1 MGGVLKAV
9 LVEGILVGGRLSL
22 FAAGF
27 TILFGGLRMPFVAYG
42 QVVLF
47 GAYGIWTAHEFLQQN
62 YFVAAGA
69 TLIVLFPLLMLSERF
84 LFRRL
89 YTDPYPVIVYL
100 ILTIGLTQILSNI
113 IELVY
118 TVDPRTLF
126 TPYLS
131 QNIEPLGLRMTV
143 ADLISIVVTYTVL
156 FGVAFLV
163 SFTRFGRALR
173 AMVQDRE
180 TAMLMG
186 VDIVRLSRNAYL
198 LAMSLAVVGGM
209 IFTLVSSFSPDL
221 APGLAGILFVI
232 VLVGGAGSI
241 FGSMFI
247 ALAFGMVQA
256 AAPVFMPP
264 YLVDLSIYSILFLVL
279 LSKPEGL
286 FTR

>member
-1 MGGVLKAV
+1 MSDVFAAV
-9 LVEGILVGGRLSL
+9 LVEGLLVGGRLAL

-42 QVVLF
+42 QVILL
-47 GAYGIWTAHEFLQQN
+47 GAYGIWTASALLQQN
-62 YFVAAGA
+62 YFISAAA
-69 TLIVLFPLLMLSERF
+69 AFIALFPLIMISERL
-84 LFRRL
+84 LFRQL
-89 YTDPYPVIVYL
+89 YLHSYPVIVYL
-100 ILTIGLTQILSNI
+100 ILTIGLTQILSNV
-113 IELVY
+113 IELAY

-126 TPYLS
+126 TPYLY
-131 QNIEPLGLRMTV
+131 ERTAPFGLRMTV
-143 ADLISIVVTYTVL
+143 AQLISIIVTYACL
-156 FGVAFLV
+156 FSVGILV

-198 LAMSLAVVGGM
+198 LAMSLGVIGGM
-209 IFTLVSSFSPDL
+209 TFTLVSSFSPDL
-221 APGLAGILFVI
+221 APDLAGILFVT

-241 FGSMFI
+241 FGSMLI
-247 ALAFGMVQA
+247 GLAFGIVQA

-264 YLVDLSIYSILFLVL
+264 YLIDLSIYSVLFLIL
-279 LSKPEGL
+279 LIKPEGL

>member
-1 MGGVLKAV
+1 MTDVFGAIVL
-9 LVEGILVGGRLSL
+9 EGLLVGGRLAL

-42 QVVLF
+42 QAVLI
-47 GAYGIWTAHEFLQQN
+47 GAYGIWSVADDMHAN
-62 YFVAAGA
+62 YFLSLLVAGIAIA
-69 TLIVLFPLLMLSERF
+69 PLLALSERL

-89 YTDPYPVIVYL
+89 YAHPSPVIIYL
-100 ILTIGLTQILSNI
+100 IITIGLTQILSNV

-126 TPYLS
+126 TDYLHES
-131 QNIEPLGLRMTV
+131 VSVLGIHTN
-143 ADLISIVVTYTVL
+143 AASLISIGATYACL
-156 FGVAFLV
+156 FAVGGLI

-173 AMVQDRE
+173 AIVQDRE

-186 VDIVRLSRNAYL
+186 VDIVAVSRNAYL
-198 LAMSLAVVGGM
+198 LALGLAVLGGM

-221 APGLAGILFVI
+221 APDLAGILFVT

-241 FGSMFI
+241 FGSMLI
-247 ALAFGMVQA
+247 GLIFGFFQA

-264 YLVDLSIYSILFLVL
+264 YLTDLSIYILLFIMLLV
-279 LSKPEGL
+279 KPEGL

>member
-1 MGGVLKAV
+1 MSDILAAV
-9 LVEGILVGGRLSL
+9 LVEGLLIGGRLAL

-27 TILFGGLRMPFVAYG
+27 TILFGGLRMPYVAYG

-47 GAYGIWTAHEFLQQN
+47 GAYGIWTANALLQQN
-62 YFVAAGA
+62 YFVSALAAFVA
-69 TLIVLFPLLMLSERF
+69 LFPMLMLSERL

-89 YTDPYPVIVYL
+89 YTDASPIIVYL
-100 ILTIGLTQILSNI
+100 ILTIGLTQILSNT

-126 TPYLS
+126 TPYLY
-131 QNIEPLGLRMTV
+131 QKIQPLGLRMTV
-143 ADLISIVVTYTVL
+143 AAAISVTVTYIAL
-156 FGVAFLV
+156 IAVAVLV
-163 SFTRFGRALR
+163 SFTKFGRALR

-198 LAMSLAVVGGM
+198 LAMSLGIVGGM
-209 IFTLVSSFSPDL
+209 IYTLVSSFSPDL
-221 APGLAGILFVI
+221 ATDIAGILFVA
-232 VLVGGAGSI
+232 VLVGGTGSI

-247 ALAFGMVQA
+247 AMAFGMVQA

-264 YLVDLSIYSILFLVL
+264 YLVDLSIYSVLFVVL
-279 LSKPEGL
+279 LLKPEGL